1 MDLEVATCI
10 AFFLLGLAM
19 LVKGGDIF
27 VDGSLWIA
35 RKFGI
40 SELVIGA
47 TVVSI
52 GTTLPELTVSAT
64 AAVTGHA
71 GIAYGNAIG
80 SVICNTALIAGLS
93 LLIRPVAVSRRSI
106 ANNVIFF
113 FAAAVLYTLSA
124 VIFGGIPRMVGA
136 LLLTFFVFYC
146 VWTLEHGGE
155 SRVQRVEGSMA
166 KEVVLM
172 ILGAAAVYLGSRLVV
187 ENAEQ
192 FAIWMKVPEEVVA
205 LTMVAL
211 GTSLPELATA
221 VIALKKKH
229 GALSLGNIL
238 GANLFN
244 LVLVSG
250 LASLMVPT
258 PVDLPSVMSDLVV
271 MFFVMLVLTLP
282 ILVRGRG
289 SRIQGLVLLA
299 AYGLYAFAL
308 YH

>member
-10 AFFLLGLAM
+10 AFFLLGLVM

-93 LLIRPVAVSRRSI
+93 LLIRPVAVSRKSI
-106 ANNVIFF
+106 ANHVIFF
-113 FAAAVLYTLSA
+113 FAAAALYTLSA

-136 LLLTFFVFYC
+136 LLLTLFVFYC

-155 SRVQRVEGSMA
+155 SRVQPVEGSMA
-166 KEVVLM
+166 KEIVLM

-192 FAIWMKVPEEVVA
+192 FAIWMKVPKRWWRSPWWRWVRRCPSWPRRSSPFA
-205 LTMVAL
+205 KSTAPCPSA
-211 GTSLPELATA
+211 TSLARICSIWCWSP
-221 VIALKKKH
+221 
-229 GALSLGNIL
+229 
-238 GANLFN
+238 
-244 LVLVSG
+244 
-250 LASLMVPT
+250 ASP
-258 PVDLPSVMSDLVV
+258 PSWCQRRW
-271 MFFVMLVLTLP
+271 TLH
-282 ILVRGRG
+282 R
-289 SRIQGLVLLA
+289 
-299 AYGLYAFAL
+299 
-308 YH
+308 